1 MRFSSLSRT
10 FRGVLGGILV
20 VLLGGGSAGGVQA
33 QEQGPSLRSVDRP
46 VRVSVDP
53 RYQWYETS
61 EGASLTQLSTRLSA
75 SVPLGQRVTVQAQ
88 GSYAQMGGEDL
99 TQVRGLTDVLGRVT
113 YARPVGEGSVV
124 LSMGVNA
131 PTGKQRLNDDE
142 MATARALSQNY
153 YDFEVSSFSRGF
165 SVGPQVTWAFP
176 IGDNFAVG
184 IGGTYTYQRGFRPTA
199 ELTED
204 SLYVPGDGV
213 GVNGGF
219 DYKLTSQSAL
229 GLDVSF
235 RRYGTDQAGGVARF
249 EAGTRMTGTLR
260 YLLRDGFTSVRVLA
274 RYANWEESEFA
285 FRLEEPRRGQ
295 VIPSHGLLLASY
307 RTRLTERL
315 RLTTRVSGHWYDETV
330 QSDAKTLGRLYVS
343 PSIQLGDVLSVAPH
357 GRATYGSHLG
367 VGGGVRIAAEF

>member
-1 MRFSSLSRT
+1 MRLSSLSGT
-10 FRGVLGGILV
+10 FRGLVGGILV
-20 VLLGGGSAGGVQA
+20 VLLGIGSARGVQA
-33 QEQGPSLRSVDRP
+33 QGQGPTLRSVDRP
-46 VRVSVDP
+46 ARVSIDP
-53 RYQWYETS
+53 TYQWYETS
-61 EGASLTQLSTRLSA
+61 EGATLTQLSTRLSA
-75 SVPLGQRVTVQAQ
+75 SVPIGQRVTVQAR

-99 TQVRGLTDVLGRVT
+99 TRVRGLTDVQGRVT

-131 PTGKQRLNDDE
+131 PTGKQGFNDDE
-142 MATARALSQNY
+142 MVTTRALSQNY
-153 YDFEVSSFSRGF
+153 YDFEVSSFSRGL

-184 IGGTYTYQRGFRPTA
+184 IGGTYKYQRGFRPTT
-199 ELTED
+199 ELAED

-213 GVNGGF
+213 GMNGGF
-219 DYKLTSQSAL
+219 DYKITSQSAL

-235 RRYGTDQAGGVARF
+235 RRYGTDQTGGVARF
-249 EAGTRMTGTLR
+249 DAGTRMTGTLR

-285 FRLEEPRRGQ
+285 FQLEEPRRGQ

-307 RTRLTERL
+307 QTRLTERL
-315 RLTTRVSGHWYDETV
+315 RLTTRASGHWYDETV
-330 QSDAKTLGRLYVS
+330 QAGAKTLGRLYVS
-343 PSIQLGDVLSVAPH
+343 PAIQLGDVLSVAPH